1 MNKQNKRNTNK
12 FKKKRNKTNS
22 VNAKSQSK
30 PIIITDFTLSWLNNN
45 CDEQQKLTDIKQYIN
60 NGNMF
65 SVIIPEEYTKYITVP
80 FNISIS
86 HEELL
91 SKITSSEKAFLIYKA
106 TKTIVITNK

>member
-1 MNKQNKRNTNK
+1 MSYNKGKNW
-12 FKKKRNKTNS
+12 KKRNKTNS
-22 VNAKSQSK
+22 VNTKSQSK
-30 PIIITDFTLSWLNNN
+30 PIIITDFTLGWLNNN

-60 NGNMF
+60 NGNIF

-91 SKITSSEKAFLIYKA
+91 SKITSSEKAIPIYKA
-106 TKTIVITNK
+106 TKTIVITNNQK